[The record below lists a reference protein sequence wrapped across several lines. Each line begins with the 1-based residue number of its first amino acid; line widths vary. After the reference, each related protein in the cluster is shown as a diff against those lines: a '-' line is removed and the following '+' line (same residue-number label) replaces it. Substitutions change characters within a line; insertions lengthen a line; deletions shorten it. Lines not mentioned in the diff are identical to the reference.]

1 VEGETVILV
10 LAVGL
15 AVLVLFGRGPD
26 HLRDPRPSSEL
37 DVVRLLTV
45 AVAAGLP
52 LRTALAEISSE
63 VSGPLR
69 QEIGDILRDA
79 RLEELS
85 AALARAP
92 GRLGPLARH
101 LASATAAG
109 TPILGTL
116 AAHAA
121 SVRERDRGRS
131 LRKARLLPV
140 QLVIPLTLLLLPG
153 FAAVVLGPPI
163 LEQLAGIGAP

>member
-1 VEGETVILV
+1 MILV
-10 LAVGL
+10 LAV
-15 AVLVLFGRGPD
+15 AALVLFGRLPE
-26 HLRDPRPSSEL
+26 RVREQPPSSEL

-52 LRTALAEISSE
+52 LRTALAEIAPE
-63 VSGPLR
+63 LDGPLR
-69 QEIGDILRDA
+69 VEIDGILRDA
-79 RLEELS
+79 RLAEFS
-85 AALARAP
+85 TVLARAS

-109 TPILGTL
+109 APIVDTL
-116 AAHAA
+116 ATHAA
-121 SVRERDRGRS
+121 SVRERDRRRS

-153 FAAVVLGPPI
+153 FAALVLGPPI
-163 LEQLAGIGAP
+163 LEQLQGIGAP